1 MQKEYYEA
9 YDDRYRQIHQQGLQ
23 WFSESPSAIVGET
36 IRSFSISPQ
45 SKILEIGCGEGRDA
59 CFLLKQGFDLLA
71 TDVSQEAIAFCRER
85 FSDFA
90 EHFQVLDC
98 ISGECGGKFCFI
110 YAVAVLHMLVADQ
123 DRKAFYHFIRAHLTP
138 DGIALICTMGDG
150 SFELQS
156 DIRTAFEIQER
167 IHGQTGKPV
176 QIAGT
181 SCRVVSFDT
190 FHRELKENGFA
201 IVEEGNTSVAPDFP
215 QMMFAVVRVR

>member
-23 WFSESPSAIVGET
+23 WFSESPSAIVEDT
-36 IRSFSISPQ
+36 IRSFSISSQ

-98 ISGECGGKFCFI
+98 ISGECGDKFRFI
-110 YAVAVLHMLVADQ
+110 YAVAVLHMLVADR
-123 DRKAFYHFIRAHLTP
+123 DRKAFYRFIRAHLTP

>member
-23 WFSESPSAIVGET
+23 WFSESPSAIVEDT

-110 YAVAVLHMLVADQ
+110 YAVAVLHMLVADR
-123 DRKAFYHFIRAHLTP
+123 DRKAFYRFIRAHLTP
-138 DGIALICTMGDG
+138 DGLALICTMGDG

-215 QMMFAVVRVR
+215 QMMFAVVRVC